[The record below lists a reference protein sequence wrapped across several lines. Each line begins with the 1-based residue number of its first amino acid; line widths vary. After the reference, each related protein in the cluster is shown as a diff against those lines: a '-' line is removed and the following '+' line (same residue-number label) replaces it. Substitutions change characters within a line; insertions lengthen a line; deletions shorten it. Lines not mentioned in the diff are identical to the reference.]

1 MKHTD
6 LLTKNNPDTLLLSR
20 AEDKISTELDGE
32 TVILDLASGTYSGLN
47 EVGTTIWN
55 LLNEPKSFSAI
66 QTAIEEKYAVS
77 SEQCAADLASF
88 LQELIDN
95 NLLIINEK

>member
-1 MKHTD
+1 MKHPE
-6 LLTKNNPDTLLLSR
+6 LLSKRNLDTLILSR

-32 TVILDLASGTYSGLN
+32 TVIMDLTTGTYSGLN

-55 LLNEPKSFSAI
+55 LLNEPKSFSTL
-66 QTAIEEKYAVS
+66 QTAIEEKYEVS
-77 SEQCAADLASF
+77 SEECTADLTSF
-88 LQELIDN
+88 LQELLDN